1 MFFSKRMMLIAF
13 LASTT
18 LVSCEKKEVAKNEE
32 ARGLEEIE
40 KVRSQKIERFIS
52 IIWQVPKDEI
62 IFDKIKST
70 YSFNGIVES
79 KAEIE
84 RIYDLSNEYKLVY
97 ETTE

>member
-1 MFFSKRMMLIAF
+1 MAF
-13 LASTT
+13 LASAT
-18 LVSCEKKEVAKNEE
+18 LVSCEKKEVAKTDQTQS
-32 ARGLEEIE
+32 LEEIE

-62 IFDKIKST
+62 VFDKIKNT

-84 RIYDLSNEYKLVY
+84 RLYDLSNEYKLVY
-97 ETTE
+97 EKNE